1 MTRKLLDF
9 GTIDTD
15 NRPRLCYGIAIA
27 AGTGIYLF
35 MKITG
40 VEAFPF

>member
-9 GTIDTD
+9 GTIHTD
-15 NRPRLCYGIAIA
+15 DRPRLCYGLAIA

-35 MKITG
+35 MKIYGIET
-40 VEAFPF
+40 FPI